1 MTSEPLQKTAT
12 TLNDLLQTSARIE
25 IINWEMSEMAAA
37 GGKHHL
43 IVSNIDFI
51 LQSYVR
57 KHKIGSVIPDGL
69 TYLMFSDSAGLKD
82 SFVPDVSFIK
92 NENIPA
98 DWDIEKP
105 HPGAPDLAVEVISPS
120 EKAEDIQYKIRT
132 YLDKGTQEVWIV
144 YSNTQE
150 IHQYR
155 REPETIRIYRGSHD
169 IESELFPDIAG
180 LTVSAIFDMPFWAL

>member
-1 MTSEPLQKTAT
+1 MSSEPLQKTAI
-12 TLNDLLQTSARIE
+12 TLDDLLQTSKRVE
-25 IINWEMSEMAAA
+25 IINWEMYEMAAA

-43 IVSNIDFI
+43 IVSNIDFL

-57 KHKIGSVIPDGL
+57 EHKIGSVFPDGM
-69 TYLMFSDSAGLKD
+69 TYLMFSESVGLKD

-105 HPGAPDLAVEVISPS
+105 HPGAPDLAVEVISRS

-150 IHQYR
+150 IHQYH
-155 REPETIRIYRGSHD
+155 REPESIRIYRGSHEV
-169 IESELFPDIAG
+169 ESGLLPGIDG
-180 LTVSAIFDMPFWAL
+180 LTVSAIFDLPFWAQ